1 PDRIKLIH
9 QNTVK
14 WYAASDLTNISNRAE
29 LIYHYLKLGDIAAAE
44 KLWTPDC
51 IQPLIEAHIDFAEG
65 NEARKWLEQR
75 TVVGDVISEI
85 AEQETIRRIK
95 DALVR
100 GNDRVVTGILQEKTR
115 HAPDGMLL
123 NYDALMMIKGKEFA
137 KAYDLLSGTPSSKGL
152 VTYQRKILLA
162 LAAMRIGEMNKC
174 EELLLPLEEIA
185 TRSKFPA
192 EYLLIRSAR
201 IRLNIDVAKEMKLFS
216 TMMLSGRRDEDI
228 VTRFLVPADVILPG
242 LVNMLEENG
251 VVMESFTSSLEIPYG
266 GSGLHEFISLL
277 NRKRRQS
284 TQFDIE
290 GFPPD
295 TSLAEAER
303 RWYVL
308 LKDRMVKYGE
318 PKELK
323 DFEKTIIDLA
333 VGGLK
338 KWMLATQDFYLAR
351 ITDTLNEQY
360 LDINTNAADKILL
373 AFIGALAALRGEQL
387 DFGNKDESNDYYK
400 QASSYGYNDG
410 GTDHFIRNKISNT
423 RIMRT
428 PLMPRIESVR
438 QALEIAEIHNE
449 KQLTS
454 VLQSML
460 KHIEETG
467 KNPERFGILIED
479 LMPYPPQIFA
489 LLIFLLGPDPLE
501 ELCRFVMELPVDFE
515 F

>member
-1 PDRIKLIH
+1 
-9 QNTVK
+9 
-14 WYAASDLTNISNRAE
+14 
-29 LIYHYLKLGDIAAAE
+29 
-44 KLWTPDC
+44 
-51 IQPLIEAHIDFAEG
+51 
-65 NEARKWLEQR
+65 
-75 TVVGDVISEI
+75 
-85 AEQETIRRIK
+85 
-95 DALVR
+95 
-100 GNDRVVTGILQEKTR
+100 
-115 HAPDGMLL
+115 
-123 NYDALMMIKGKEFA
+123 
-137 KAYDLLSGTPSSKGL
+137 
-152 VTYQRKILLA
+152 
-162 LAAMRIGEMNKC
+162 
-174 EELLLPLEEIA
+174 
-185 TRSKFPA
+185 
-192 EYLLIRSAR
+192 
-201 IRLNIDVAKEMKLFS
+201 
-216 TMMLSGRRDEDI
+216 
-228 VTRFLVPADVILPG
+228 
-242 LVNMLEENG
+242 
-251 VVMESFTSSLEIPYG
+251 MESFTSSLEIPYG

-410 GTDHFIRNKISNT
+410 GTDHFIETKSPI
-423 RIMRT
+423 
-428 PLMPRIESVR
+428 PALCVR
-438 QALEIAEIHNE
+438 RLCP
-449 KQLTS
+449 
-454 VLQSML
+454 VLNQ
-460 KHIEETG
+460 
-467 KNPERFGILIED
+467 
-479 LMPYPPQIFA
+479 
-489 LLIFLLGPDPLE
+489 
-501 ELCRFVMELPVDFE
+501 
-515 F
+515 